1 MEGKQGFMK
10 TEQELRKMLERFKE
24 EKEMVS
30 KDEKLTIEQRN
41 KEFNRY
47 LDRIRLLRKIL
58 ED

>member
-10 TEQELRKMLERFKE
+10 TEREIRKMLERFRE

-47 LDRIRLLRKIL
+47 LDRIHLLRKIL
-58 ED
+58 KD

>member
-1 MEGKQGFMK
+1 MK
-10 TEQELRKMLERFKE
+10 TEQEIRELLERFRE

-30 KDEKLTIEQRN
+30 KDENLTIEQRN

-47 LDRIRLLRKIL
+47 LDRIHLLRRIL

>member
-1 MEGKQGFMK
+1 MK
-10 TEQELRKMLERFKE
+10 TEQELRKMLERLKE

-41 KEFNRY
+41 KEFNRC
-47 LDRIRLLRKIL
+47 LDRIHLLRKIL

>member
-24 EKEMVS
+24 EKEAVS

-47 LDRIRLLRKIL
+47 LDRIHLLRKIL